1 MRRLAIAA
9 ALTVL
14 SLDGAA
20 AVEAG
25 ADDAANTAAIERGR
39 IIAVAVCGDCH
50 AVMPGTASPLPIAPP
65 LYFLAEDYP
74 LEAIEEALGEGMVTG
89 HEGMPEILLDPIQ
102 IDEFLA
108 FLASVQI
115 RRPPP

>member
-14 SLDGAA
+14 SLDGAG

-25 ADDAANTAAIERGR
+25 ADAAAIERGR

-50 AVMPGTASPLPIAPP
+50 AVMPGAVSPLPIAPP